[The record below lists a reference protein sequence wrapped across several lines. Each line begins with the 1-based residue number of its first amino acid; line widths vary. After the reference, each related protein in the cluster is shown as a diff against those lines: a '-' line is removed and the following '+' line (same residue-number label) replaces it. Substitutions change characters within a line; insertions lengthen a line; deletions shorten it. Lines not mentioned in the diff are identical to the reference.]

1 MHTLVAKRH
10 STFNPDRFQTVDSP
24 GQAAIRAVDRSVD
37 ASLNMQLCGFF
48 AVGGSIIPAQVSATD
63 HQ

>member
-1 MHTLVAKRH
+1 LHTLVAKRH
-10 STFNPDRFQTVDSP
+10 STFNPDRFQTVDSL

-37 ASLNMQLCGFF
+37 ASLNMQLCGVF
-48 AVGGSIIPAQVSATD
+48 ADEGSIIPAQASATD